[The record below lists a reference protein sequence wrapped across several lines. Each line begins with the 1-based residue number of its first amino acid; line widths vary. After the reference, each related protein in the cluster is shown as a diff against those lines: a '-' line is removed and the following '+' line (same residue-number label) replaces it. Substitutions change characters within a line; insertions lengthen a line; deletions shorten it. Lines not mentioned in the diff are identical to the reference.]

1 VAQQRVQ
8 VIAGD
13 VLFRSENGADATKA
27 EVLRLEEEIKKLAAK
42 NAWSGVARTYESIE
56 KLGDEAFAVASNAGG
71 IHMLGAQAARNLGDI
86 RRYKTLLLL
95 AKTSLQAAGGAVDEA
110 TLQAVEAELS
120 QIQAAYGVVR
130 IAPRSEPKSAKKKE
144 ALRGPE
150 LVPAAMPFAQ
160 DQRASIEAARQEIAA
175 TGYFTGLIP
184 AGDYTLGPESFT
196 VIAGTE
202 MPSVLWGE

>member
-1 VAQQRVQ
+1 
-8 VIAGD
+8 
-13 VLFRSENGADATKA
+13 
-27 EVLRLEEEIKKLAAK
+27 
-42 NAWSGVARTYESIE
+42 
-56 KLGDEAFAVASNAGG
+56 
-71 IHMLGAQAARNLGDI
+71 
-86 RRYKTLLLL
+86 
-95 AKTSLQAAGGAVDEA
+95 VDEA

-184 AGDYTLGPESFT
+184 AGDYTLGPDSFT

-202 MPSVLWGE
+202 PRRRGLPLLLRSILLRIVSSYRSRKS